1 MGKVHLSWV
10 IHNHQPEGNFTW
22 VMDEANEKSYK
33 PFLNFLKDS
42 GLKVGLHNSGTLW
55 EYFQE
60 HDKDYIED
68 VQKLVEK
75 GQIELIGGTYCEA
88 ILSVI
93 PDADKVGQL
102 KLLKSFLEKTYQ
114 SPVSG
119 AWVAERVWEP
129 NFPKFYNEAGY
140 EYVFL
145 DDYHF
150 SQAGEKGPFH
160 GYYLTDDQGY
170 QLFVFPI
177 DMQLRYLI
185 PWREPEEIVEYLK
198 SFAREDKDVYILY
211 ADDGEKFGL
220 WQGTNELCYKEK
232 YLEKLLDALKKA
244 DIEVNLPMEVV
255 ENNAQTGIVYL
266 PTSTYPE
273 MSEWSLGKQSYDEFI
288 SVKEKLSESERI
300 WLHAGYWRRF
310 LKDHPHNRW
319 MYGRVVN
326 LSRYL
331 NSLTPRHP
339 RKNKALMELYRA
351 EANDVFWHGV
361 FGGLYLGHLRRNLFH
376 RLVSARVSA
385 DGLKKQY
392 MEIEDVNIDGREEL
406 IVANEGY
413 HAYLRLDRGSV
424 LEFDLL
430 QAEEN
435 MVDVLDEEPVSHGLF
450 DDFWNGQPVPYQLI
464 KRKAG
469 PMELTFG
476 NDSSMVQKTYSF
488 FANDLIVKY
497 ELKKPG
503 QFVVE
508 IPLNLWNSK
517 ESIYVDDVPFP
528 MDSVM
533 DFEHVRQLHWS
544 VGKDDIHLTCGK
556 VAMMSMRPLLITHRS
571 DLFQEITYQGTIMAL
586 QFDIDKAMNLSFE
599 LSLGKGGK
607 T

>member
-1 MGKVHLSWV
+1 
-10 IHNHQPEGNFTW
+10 
-22 VMDEANEKSYK
+22 
-33 PFLNFLKDS
+33 
-42 GLKVGLHNSGTLW
+42 
-55 EYFQE
+55 
-60 HDKDYIED
+60 
-68 VQKLVEK
+68 
-75 GQIELIGGTYCEA
+75 
-88 ILSVI
+88 
-93 PDADKVGQL
+93 
-102 KLLKSFLEKTYQ
+102 
-114 SPVSG
+114 
-119 AWVAERVWEP
+119 
-129 NFPKFYNEAGY
+129 
-140 EYVFL
+140 
-145 DDYHF
+145 
-150 SQAGEKGPFH
+150 
-160 GYYLTDDQGY
+160 
-170 QLFVFPI
+170 
-177 DMQLRYLI
+177 
-185 PWREPEEIVEYLK
+185 
-198 SFAREDKDVYILY
+198 
-211 ADDGEKFGL
+211 
-220 WQGTNELCYKEK
+220 
-232 YLEKLLDALKKA
+232 
-244 DIEVNLPMEVV
+244 
-255 ENNAQTGIVYL
+255 
-266 PTSTYPE
+266 
-273 MSEWSLGKQSYDEFI
+273 
-288 SVKEKLSESERI
+288 
-300 WLHAGYWRRF
+300 
-310 LKDHPHNRW
+310 
-319 MYGRVVN
+319 
-326 LSRYL
+326 
-331 NSLTPRHP
+331 
-339 RKNKALMELYRA
+339 MELYRA

-464 KRKAG
+464 KRKAE